1 MPILENIERPSRVV
15 EWVRDTLVGRGM
27 VGGINID
34 GSAPIDRE
42 VSSVHAVIYW
52 TRRLRRWHVQDL
64 GSANGTTV
72 DGNRAAPGEPAVLAE
87 GAILALGG
95 SKWRVR
101 EADPPSTVAASA
113 GELRVATNDVL
124 LLPDEGNPRLAII
137 REGGVWRA
145 RPYAEFETGGGRAVE
160 HGDTVEVDGRTWH
173 IAHSD
178 GADLRTVPTIGSIAD
193 HRLTLQVPR
202 RMENILPTFTKGEHS
217 ISLPPRRHHELWWLL
232 AEACLK
238 DREAGVDAAEE
249 GWVETDTLVRDL
261 GLASDPGYL
270 NVLVHRARNQLARA
284 GFTDFAEI
292 VQRRKVPQPA
302 MRLGV
307 RDVEV
312 VRTER

>member
-1 MPILENIERPSRVV
+1 MPILENIECPSRVV

-27 VGGINID
+27 IGGVDTD
-34 GSAPIDRE
+34 GTSPTDRE
-42 VSSVHAVIYW
+42 VSSVHAAIYW
-52 TRRLRRWHVQDL
+52 KRRTRTWHVQDL

-72 DGNRAAPGEPAVLAE
+72 DGNRVAPGESAVLSE
-87 GAILALGG
+87 GTILALGG

-101 EADPPSTVAASA
+101 QADPPSTMAASA

-124 LLPDEGNPRLAII
+124 LLPDEGKPRVALI

-145 RPYAEFETGGGRAVE
+145 RAYAEFETGGGRVIE
-160 HGDTVEVDGRTWH
+160 HGATLLVEGRTWR
-173 IAHSD
+173 IAHSE
-178 GADLRTVPTIGSIAD
+178 GADLRTVPTVGCLAD
-193 HRLTLQVPR
+193 HQLTLQVPR

-232 AEACLK
+232 AEACL
-238 DREAGVDAAEE
+238 EHQEQGVADDEV

-270 NVLVHRARNQLARA
+270 NVLVHRARNQVARA

-307 RDVEV
+307 RRVEV
-312 VRTER
+312 IRVD